1 MISQNT
7 IDEIL
12 NLDISEVIGRYVKL
26 TRKGINH
33 QGICPFHQEKTPSF
47 SVSPARN
54 MYKCFGCGKSGNAI
68 GFVMDFKKTDFVT
81 AVKTIAGEHGIGIV
95 EDKSPAD
102 DEKYKRR
109 ESLYAVNALAAGFFI
124 KNLELDENARAY
136 IGKRWDAAVISDFQI
151 GFAPP
156 QWDSLRKWA
165 KTQGF
170 REEILL
176 DVGLLSESK
185 GKVFDTFRNR
195 VMFPLLNRSGRVIGF
210 TGRLLNEDPGAP
222 KYLNTRETEIYS
234 KGRALYGYAFA
245 CASVRKSSSVYLV
258 EGNPDVLKLHQIG
271 KVNTVGTC
279 GTALTREQ
287 IDELKKYATSVTII
301 GDSDKAGQAA
311 VIRSAKMI
319 IEAGMFCKVVS
330 LPADG
335 GKHDPDSFF
344 TDADQFDEY
353 ARDNTHDFIIWSAH
367 MNKTKA
373 TAPDQKTKLIEELAD
388 LIVHLPEN
396 AHQVYVE
403 QLGQIIRPKKAWQDQ
418 IRLRLSDKPG
428 LIEKEVGIPPDISL
442 SDWEKYGFYAHGNQY
457 YFRTKNGPLRGC
469 NFVMEPLFHIAAVMN
484 AKRLYKITN
493 EFGFSQVIELPQ
505 KDLISLASFKLRVE
519 SLGNFLFEATETE
532 LNKLKRFL
540 YEKTQSCHEIVQLG
554 WQKNGFWAWSN
565 GIFHGSFM
573 PTNQYGIV
581 SHDGQNYYLPALSDI
596 YKGESGLFISERKFK
611 YLQGQISLHD
621 YLEKLV
627 TVFGENAM
635 IGFCFLLATL
645 FRDHIVRLFGFF
657 PILNLFGPKGTGK
670 SELAIIFLQFFG
682 DLARGPNI
690 NNTTKAALADHVA
703 LFSNACC
710 HIEEYKNSLE
720 YEKIEFLKG
729 LWDCTGRTRM
739 NMDKD
744 KKKETTNVDCG
755 IILTGQEMPTADIAL
770 FSRLIFLSFS
780 KNEFS
785 DQERLNYADLKE
797 AEKDGLGHLTHEIL
811 DHRKYFLENYQEN
824 YRLSG
829 EELTR
834 ATNAEIIEDRIFRNW
849 QVTVSAFRTL
859 KDKIRVPFDYSFLIR
874 SASILMIRQ
883 NKETRRSNELSVFW
897 QIVEYLANN
906 GDIRQEVDYKII
918 FASSIKT
925 DKFPNE
931 VYWLC
936 GKNILLLNHSRIFA
950 AYRIHGGRSKE
961 SVLPLNTLE
970 YYLTHSKEYLGR
982 KTSVSFRV
990 EENRR
995 IVEDTT
1001 IATTFDGP
1009 EMKTTTRRITTA
1021 MAFEYDLLNISIH
1034 NTVVK
1039 VETNQPESSP
1049 PEFLPF

>member
-1 MISQNT
+1 
-7 IDEIL
+7 
-12 NLDISEVIGRYVKL
+12 
-26 TRKGINH
+26 
-33 QGICPFHQEKTPSF
+33 
-47 SVSPARN
+47 
-54 MYKCFGCGKSGNAI
+54 
-68 GFVMDFKKTDFVT
+68 MDFKKTDFAT
-81 AVKTIAGEHGIGIV
+81 AVKIIAGDHGIVIA
-95 EDKSPAD
+95 EDRSMAD

-109 ESLYAVNALAAGFFI
+109 ESLYTVNAHAANFFT
-124 KNLELDENARAY
+124 KNLEQDENACAY
-136 IGKRWDAAVISDFQI
+136 TGSRWSASVISDFQI
-151 GFAPP
+151 GFAPQ
-156 QWDSLRKWA
+156 QWDGLRKWA
-165 KTQGF
+165 QTQGI
-170 REEILL
+170 REEMLI

-195 VMFPLLNRSGRVIGF
+195 IMFPLLNRTGHVIGF
-210 TGRLLNEDPGAP
+210 TGRLLTENPEAP

-234 KGRALYGYAFA
+234 KGRALYGYHHAFS
-245 CASVRKSSSVYLV
+245 SVRNSSSVYLV

-271 KVNTVGTC
+271 KLNTVGTC

-287 IDELKKYATSVTII
+287 VDELKKYATSVTII
-301 GDSDKAGQAA
+301 GDNDKAGQAA

-319 IEAGMFCKVVS
+319 LEAGMFCKVIP

-335 GKHDPDSFF
+335 GKQDPDSFF
-344 TDADQFDEY
+344 TDAGQFEEY
-353 ARDNTHDFIIWSAH
+353 ARENTHDFIIWSAR
-367 MNKTKA
+367 MNKVNA
-373 TAPDQKTKLIEELAD
+373 SAPDLKTKLIGDLAD

-396 AHQVYVE
+396 AHQVYIE
-403 QLGQIIRPKKAWQDQ
+403 QLGKIIRPKKAWQDQ
-418 IRLRLSDKPG
+418 IRSRLPDKSG
-428 LIEKEVGIPPDISL
+428 LIEKEVGIPPEISL

-457 YFRTKNGPLRGC
+457 YFRTKNGPFRGC

-505 KDLISLASFKLRVE
+505 KDLISLANFKLRVE

-532 LNKLKRFL
+532 LNKLKRYL

-554 WQKNGFWAWSN
+554 WQKSGFWAWSN
-565 GIFHGSFM
+565 GIFRDTFM
-573 PTNQYGIV
+573 PANQYGIV
-581 SHDGQNYYLPALSDI
+581 SLDGQNYYLPALSDI
-596 YKGESGLFISERKFK
+596 YKNEAGLFLSERKFK
-611 YLQGQISLHD
+611 YLPGRISLHD

-627 TVFGENAM
+627 RVFGENAM
-635 IGFCFLLATL
+635 ISFCFLLSTL
-645 FRDHIVRLFGFF
+645 FRDHIIRLFGFF

-670 SELAIIFLQFFG
+670 SELAVIFLQFFG

-729 LWDCTGRTRM
+729 LWDGTGRTRM

-785 DQERLNYADLKE
+785 DQERLNYADLKD
-797 AEKDGLGHLTHEIL
+797 AEKNGLGHITHELLTH
-811 DHRKYFLENYQEN
+811 RPYFLENYQEN
-824 YRLSG
+824 YRLAG
-829 EELTR
+829 EELTV
-834 ATNAEIIEDRIFRNW
+834 ATNSQIIEDRLFRNW
-849 QVTVSAFRTL
+849 QVVVAAFRTL
-859 KDKIRVPFDYSFLIR
+859 KDKIRLQFGYSTLINR
-874 SASILMIRQ
+874 SAQLMMRQ
-883 NKETRRSNELSVFW
+883 NKETRKSNELSVFW

-906 GDIRQEVDYKII
+906 GEIRQEVDYKII
-918 FASSIKT
+918 FALSIKT

-931 VYWLC
+931 VEWMG

-961 SVLPLNTLE
+961 NVLPLNTLE

-982 KTSVSFRV
+982 KPSVSFKV
-990 EENRR
+990 EENRK
-995 IVEDTT
+995 IVEDTSC
-1001 IATTFDGP
+1001 AENYDGK
-1009 EMKTTTRRITTA
+1009 EMKTTTRRVTTA
-1021 MAFEYDLLNISIH
+1021 MVFEYDLLNISIH
-1034 NTVVK
+1034 SSVK
-1039 VETNQPESSP
+1039 KVDANKPESIE
-1049 PEFLPF
+1049 PELLPY